1 MMTDPSSLLQQNE
14 YTETVA
20 NAIIDRITS
29 NRQIYNAITDRF
41 AYKNTT
47 MLLPEMGEIGAGEID
62 ATIMKGGMMEVET
75 KSLLERLLTTRLGVH
90 VQCVQCNRSNSWMG
104 VCLSLF
110 PPGRKGVLPDTVFG
124 HLREREPWQLLRSI
138 PSDIE
143 PQLVISTIRA
153 QLSEMGEEAGRQM
166 YEKWGAVYF
175 KVSICTNHPDL
186 CYNEPY
192 VDFWNLF
199 IKKSLEEHLGCKCN
213 SEVHADHQI
222 IRLLG

>member
-1 MMTDPSSLLQQNE
+1 MMTDPS
-14 YTETVA
+14 YTKNVA

-29 NRQIYNAITDRF
+29 NREIYNAITDRL

-47 MLLPEMGEIGAGEID
+47 MLLPEMGEIGVGEID

-90 VQCVQCNRSNSWMG
+90 VQCVQCDRSNSWMS

-110 PPGRKGVLPDTVFG
+110 PPERKWVLPNTVFG

-138 PSDIE
+138 PRDIE

-153 QLSEMGEEAGRQM
+153 QLSEMGEEVGRQM

-175 KVSICTNHPDL
+175 KVSICANHPDL
-186 CYNEPY
+186 FYNEPY

-199 IKKSLEEHLGCKCN
+199 IKESLEEQLGCKCD
-213 SEVHADHQI
+213 SDVYLDHKI
-222 IRLLG
+222 IRLLLG